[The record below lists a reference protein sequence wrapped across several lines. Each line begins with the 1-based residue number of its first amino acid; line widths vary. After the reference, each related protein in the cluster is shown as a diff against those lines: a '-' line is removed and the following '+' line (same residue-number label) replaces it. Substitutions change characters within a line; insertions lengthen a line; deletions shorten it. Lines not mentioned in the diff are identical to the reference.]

1 MVPQLRTHITNLVEV
16 ASKHPDRSALK
27 VPLLSDKGTFTG
39 YETLSFAQFLG
50 DVENSARYWTREL
63 SKKGLKQGDVV
74 GLWLKGLSY
83 LDGLV
88 IWGIS
93 RTGFTPQIFSVKLT
107 SGEVIATLLGGADAK
122 AFLVEPSWVDKAKVN
137 VPMIPIVDT
146 RFMDLDHLP
155 LAPVWVPSSDKD
167 IVTIYHS
174 SGSTSGMPKS
184 IPVTV
189 GWLEFCIIK
198 MQELLPQKEETVIA
212 ANGTFAHPAI
222 FMVTTGVHASA
233 GSIILPKEMPCS
245 SSEIKLMVKEYGLRS
260 LFMYSSYLADRLR
273 DAHSDPELLRAF
285 QSLEDI
291 MFGGLPL
298 EQEEASWARAKGL
311 KMKEVFASTELGV
324 LMSSVGG
331 NGPDSTLLQPMKG
344 TSYKLLPVNSG
355 NLNNTEVSASEQ
367 LLELVVSAESRDCP
381 VPALRNKETG
391 NFHTGD
397 LFVEAKPGL
406 YESRGRNDDWIKMS
420 SALRC
425 DTLAIEQNIME
436 KCAFDLIDR
445 VVVVGS
451 GRPSPA
457 VLVEPK
463 AEQADP
469 LSLSKEILRRITPF
483 HERRYMHER
492 IDNARYVIILPHGS
506 LSKTAKGSVQRK
518 LVEKTFQ
525 TQLDQVYA
533 SA

>member
-1 MVPQLRTHITNLVEV
+1 
-16 ASKHPDRSALK
+16 
-27 VPLLSDKGTFTG
+27 
-39 YETLSFAQFLG
+39 
-50 DVENSARYWTREL
+50 
-63 SKKGLKQGDVV
+63 
-74 GLWLKGLSY
+74 
-83 LDGLV
+83 
-88 IWGIS
+88 
-93 RTGFTPQIFSVKLT
+93 
-107 SGEVIATLLGGADAK
+107 
-122 AFLVEPSWVDKAKVN
+122 
-137 VPMIPIVDT
+137 
-146 RFMDLDHLP
+146 
-155 LAPVWVPSSDKD
+155 
-167 IVTIYHS
+167 
-174 SGSTSGMPKS
+174 
-184 IPVTV
+184 
-189 GWLEFCIIK
+189 

-212 ANGTFAHPAI
+212 TNATFAHPAV

-245 SSEIKLMVKEYGLRS
+245 LSEIRLMVKEYGLKS
-260 LFMYSSYLADRLR
+260 LFMYSWYLADRLR
-273 DAHSDPELLRAF
+273 DAHSDPELLKAL
-285 QSLEDI
+285 QSLDDI
-291 MFGGLPL
+291 IF
-298 EQEEASWARAKGL
+298 
-311 KMKEVFASTELGV
+311 VFASTELGV

-331 NGPDSTLLQPMKG
+331 NGPDSTLLQPTNG
-344 TSYKLLPVNSG
+344 TSYKFLPVNSG
-355 NLNNTEVSASEQ
+355 NLNKNEVSASEQ
-367 LLELVVSAESRDCP
+367 LLVVSAESRDCP

-397 LFVEAKPGL
+397 LFVEVKPGL

-436 KCAFDLIDR
+436 KCAFDIIDR

-457 VLVEPK
+457 VLVEPT

-469 LSLSKEILRRITPF
+469 LSISKEILRRITPF

-492 IDNARYVIILPHGS
+492 IDHARYVIILPHGS

-518 LVEKTFQ
+518 LVEKAFQ